1 MVAKIVGGV
10 AVSSV
15 NRAEIKCRV
24 SKLTER
30 GVTPGLAVIIVD
42 TDPASAVY
50 VRNKIKACTEV
61 GIRSFRYDFAVD
73 SPPEAVLQAIREL
86 NHRNDIHGILVQLP
100 LPPHFLISQ
109 MLWTISVDKDVDSI
123 SITSAVSLL
132 ATQYFL
138 HVRLMA

>member
-1 MVAKIVGGV
+1 MVAKIVSGV

-15 NRAEIKCRV
+15 IRAEIKSRI
-24 SKLTER
+24 SKLAER
-30 GVTPGLAVIIVD
+30 GVTPGLAVG

-50 VRNKIKACTEV
+50 VRNTIKACTEV

-100 LPPHFLISQ
+100 VCTENLNTEDGRDEP
-109 MLWTISVDKDVDSI
+109 
-123 SITSAVSLL
+123 
-132 ATQYFL
+132 
-138 HVRLMA
+138 